1 MAKKAKTVAAQ
12 DATVAEQAAPV
23 TRTVHWNADATQWRK
38 TKANAVDNKKSNRG
52 AWLRRAKE
60 LDGATV
66 ADWVAAMDKDMPAL
80 PTARAAKTT
89 YTGQMWLTWMVAE
102 RIVTITQDA

>member
-1 MAKKAKTVAAQ
+1 MAKKAKTVENAP
-12 DATVAEQAAPV
+12 VAEQAAPV
-23 TRTVHWNADATQWRK
+23 TRTVHWNPDSTQWRK
-38 TKANAVDNKKSNRG
+38 AKGNAVDNPKSNRG
-52 AWLRRAKE
+52 AWLRRARE